1 MSVKINKIIKEA
13 DDLFD
18 EMTYQY
24 ETNEISIGEL
34 TSSAFIAALFA
45 DKTYE
50 YIEKL
55 AKKGANK

>member
-1 MSVKINKIIKEA
+1 MSVSINKIIKEA

-24 ETNEISIGEL
+24 ENKEISIGEL

-45 DKTYE
+45 DKAYQ
-50 YIEKL
+50 YIEAL
-55 AKKGANK
+55 AKKGEKR